1 MARYDRIYLSNFR
14 NAFPEKGH
22 ARISSSSSY
31 ICHLK
36 LKLFLPLVQW
46 CIIGLSI
53 EKFVLIQP
61 DLTALPLWACFNVA
75 SSVKF
80 KLFFVAPT
88 HSSSVWRS
96 FSLLVH
102 PVSWAFFFSSVFG
115 KHFTHVGVHGFSY
128 RIAFR
133 TLLTAILSISR
144 PLLPASRQRK
154 MPPHLQ
160 GVRKETLCL
169 AQDGLACVKR
179 FPSLR
184 RRHGFYGYFT
194 HVFLPPYAQRC
205 KLFDSLHW
213 KRKNSPTC
221 SNYSKIVQ
229 DFQLI
234 YITNNF

>member
-102 PVSWAFFFSSVFG
+102 PVSWAFSFFFSFRKTFYTCRRSRILLSHCFSHIINGHSQYFQAAVAGLQTAENAATLTRSQKGNAVSCPRWSCLRQTFPIVTPATQFLRLLLCTCFYPPTHNAVNFLIVFTG
-115 KHFTHVGVHGFSY
+115 REK
-128 RIAFR
+128 IAPLVQITPRLFR
-133 TLLTAILSISR
+133 TFS
-144 PLLPASRQRK
+144 
-154 MPPHLQ
+154 
-160 GVRKETLCL
+160 
-169 AQDGLACVKR
+169 
-179 FPSLR
+179 
-184 RRHGFYGYFT
+184 
-194 HVFLPPYAQRC
+194 
-205 KLFDSLHW
+205 
-213 KRKNSPTC
+213 
-221 SNYSKIVQ
+221 
-229 DFQLI
+229 
-234 YITNNF
+234 

>member
-96 FSLLVH
+96 FFLLVH
-102 PVSWAFFFSSVFG
+102 PVSWAFFF
-115 KHFTHVGVHGFSY
+115 FSFRKTFY
-128 RIAFR
+128 TCRRSRILLSHCFSHIINGHSQYFQAAVAGLQTAENAA
-133 TLLTAILSISR
+133 TLTRSQKGNAVSCPRWSCL
-144 PLLPASRQRK
+144 RQ
-154 MPPHLQ
+154 L
-160 GVRKETLCL
+160 
-169 AQDGLACVKR
+169 

-221 SNYSKIVQ
+221 SNYPKIVQ

>member
-169 AQDGLACVKR
+169 AQDGLACVNFSHR
-179 FPSLR
+179 YAGDTVSTVILR
-184 RRHGFYGYFT
+184 TCFYPPTHNAVNFLIVFT
-194 HVFLPPYAQRC
+194 GREKIAPLVQITPR
-205 KLFDSLHW
+205 LFRTFS
-213 KRKNSPTC
+213 
-221 SNYSKIVQ
+221 
-229 DFQLI
+229 
-234 YITNNF
+234 